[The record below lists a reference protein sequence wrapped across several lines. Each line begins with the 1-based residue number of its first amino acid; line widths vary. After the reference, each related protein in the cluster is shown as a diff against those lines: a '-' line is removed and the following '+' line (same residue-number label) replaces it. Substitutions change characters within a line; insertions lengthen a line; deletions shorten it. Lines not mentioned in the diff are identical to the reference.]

1 MAIIMLCMEWVL
13 STSIHGIEWVS
24 LCYAWNRMGV
34 IVLCMEWN
42 ECHCV
47 VHGME

>member
-1 MAIIMLCMEWVL
+1 MSA
-13 STSIHGIEWVS
+13 
-24 LCYAWNRMGV
+24 

-47 VHGME
+47 VHGMGPECRDWCLQRSFASREKAVLADSSQ